1 MTVAL
6 TVNGKPRELEEPTPL
21 PDFLARLELG
31 PRPIAVGYNGEV
43 VHKEAWPT
51 ITLRAGDTLDIV
63 HMVGGG

>member
-1 MTVAL
+1 MTL
-6 TVNGKPRELEEPTPL
+6 TVNGKPQELKEPTPL

-51 ITLRAGDTLDIV
+51 ITLQAGDTLDIV